1 MIYVSGYYDP
11 SQEQMVIS
19 VQERPRPK
27 AEEIW
32 CDLENGEEGTFEVQ
46 KRLDEAK
53 TITVMQCEMTQ
64 YGCDKG
70 ISIWTENLDETE
82 IRCEASA
89 CDLTVLLDGQ
99 EYIP

>member
-1 MIYVSGYYDP
+1 
-11 SQEQMVIS
+11 MVIS

-32 CDLENGEEGTFEVQ
+32 CDLENEEEVQ

-64 YGCDKG
+64 HGCDKG
-70 ISIWTENLDETE
+70 ISVWAENLDETE
-82 IRCEASA
+82 IRCEARA